1 VTTEGIHRETAQSIA
16 SPSTVK
22 HTETQYIIRTE
33 IQSKGSM
40 TVGKPKGAGCAAA
53 ASCRRGAQ
61 PAERRRTTE
70 TRSIPHRLRKPRHW
84 LTAESKL
91 QNMP

>member
-1 VTTEGIHRETAQSIA
+1 MTTEGIHRETAQSIA

-22 HTETQYIIRTE
+22 HTETQYITRTE

-53 ASCRRGAQ
+53 ASCRRAGAT
-61 PAERRRTTE
+61 RRTQENDRNSLNTPPNAE
-70 TRSIPHRLRKPRHW
+70 TSTL
-84 LTAESKL
+84 ADS
-91 QNMP
+91 

>member
-22 HTETQYIIRTE
+22 HTETQYTTRTA

-40 TVGKPKGAGCAAA
+40 TVGKPKSAGCAAA
-53 ASCRRGAQ
+53 ASCRRGRNPPNAGERPKLAQ
-61 PAERRRTTE
+61 YPTDCGNLD
-70 TRSIPHRLRKPRHW
+70 IG
-84 LTAESKL
+84 
-91 QNMP
+91 